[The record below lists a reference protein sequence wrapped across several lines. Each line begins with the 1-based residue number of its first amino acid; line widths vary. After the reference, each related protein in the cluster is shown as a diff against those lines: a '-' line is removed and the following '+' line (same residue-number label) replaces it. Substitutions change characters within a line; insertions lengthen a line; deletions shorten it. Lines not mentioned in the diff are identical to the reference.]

1 MPISEI
7 CLYLLLRSIPQDGHI
22 VVCLPKEGCWN
33 RLQREVLEH
42 SFTGLCNNH
51 FQISEM
57 NGGSTLYSSSVYQ
70 IFASSKNNRAVC
82 HSFSSLRPGFFLSLL
97 VLGSVG
103 DSELHLKGVLY

>member
-1 MPISEI
+1 MPISVI

-22 VVCLPKEGCWN
+22 VVCLPKEGRWD
-33 RLQREVLEH
+33 RLQREVLLEH

-103 DSELHLKGVLY
+103 DSELHLVLY